1 MAEALAAERVALR
14 AAAAAPKPVPI
25 PVPLPP
31 AAAPAPVSA
40 NVLAPVLAPAAP
52 AARTVR
58 PPRAPLKGATASVP
72 GAPRRSSV
80 QILLLLV
87 GVTLVSVAAIFFITV
102 AWIYAGH
109 EARSAIIALFTVA
122 ALVTAGVLR
131 RKRLVATAE
140 GIGALVVVLVLLD
153 AWALRQNDLFGLA
166 AADGAAYWASLW

>member
-1 MAEALAAERVALR
+1 M
-14 AAAAAPKPVPI
+14 
-25 PVPLPP
+25 
-31 AAAPAPVSA
+31 
-40 NVLAPVLAPAAP
+40 
-52 AARTVR
+52 
-58 PPRAPLKGATASVP
+58 
-72 GAPRRSSV
+72 
-80 QILLLLV
+80 
-87 GVTLVSVAAIFFITV
+87 AAIFFITV